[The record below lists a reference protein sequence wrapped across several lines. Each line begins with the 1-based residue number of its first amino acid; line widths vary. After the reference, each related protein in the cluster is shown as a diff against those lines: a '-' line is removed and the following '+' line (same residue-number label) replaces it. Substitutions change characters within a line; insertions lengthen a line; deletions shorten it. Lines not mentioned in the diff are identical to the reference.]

1 MTCYVYFPGSFKPP
15 HAGHFSVLDRF
26 IKMKKVHKIY
36 IIVSKKER
44 GWIDQET
51 SYKVWQIYLE
61 KLFKENPELH
71 KKLVVVKSPDASP
84 LITARRYAQS
94 LVGRGKDGKK
104 KRNELILI
112 KSAKDA
118 GNSRFDLFKNLL
130 REGLDVK
137 EFIIKKFKNMNST
150 NMREVISAGNK
161 KDFLHFLPDGLTA
174 KQKEDVWK
182 LVKRGSEE

>member
-1 MTCYVYFPGSFKPP
+1 MTLYVYFPGSFKPP

-44 GWIDQET
+44 GDIDQET
-51 SYKVWQIYLE
+51 SYKIWQIYLE
-61 KLFKENPELH
+61 KLFKEDPELR
-71 KKLVVVKSPDASP
+71 KKLVVVKSPDNSP

-94 LVGRGKDGKK
+94 LVGKGKK
-104 KRNELILI
+104 NELILI

-118 GNSRFDLFKNLL
+118 GNGRFDLFKDLVK
-130 REGLDVK
+130 EGLNAK

-150 NMREVISAGNK
+150 NMRETIANGRK
-161 KDFLHFLPDGLTA
+161 KDFMMFLPSGLSA
-174 KQKEDVWK
+174 SQREQVWK
-182 LVKRGSEE
+182 LVTSR

>member
-26 IKMKKVHKIY
+26 IKMKKVHKLY

-44 GWIDQET
+44 GGIDQES

-61 KLFKENPELH
+61 KLFKNNPELH
-71 KKLVVVKSPDASP
+71 KKLVVVKSPDVSP
-84 LITARRYAQS
+84 LITARRFAQS
-94 LVGRGKDGKK
+94 LVGRGRK
-104 KRNELILI
+104 NELILI

-118 GNSRFDLFKNLL
+118 GNSRFDLFKDLVK
-130 REGLDVK
+130 EGLDVK

-150 NMREVISAGNK
+150 NMREAISAGDRK
-161 KDFLHFLPDGLTA
+161 EFLHFLPEGLS
-174 KQKEDVWK
+174 KIQQEKVWK
-182 LVKRGSEE
+182 LVKGGKKVEGD